1 MTYSQTIAGR
11 RAHTTKFIVDG
22 RDFFVALTDMPGV
35 RVGMVGGT
43 CFDVPVGHAYHDRI
57 AESHN
62 EATAEEYFD
71 ELMDALA

>member
-1 MTYSQTIAGR
+1 
-11 RAHTTKFIVDG
+11 
-22 RDFFVALTDMPGV
+22 
-35 RVGMVGGT
+35 VGGT